1 VPEHIVLGGLTR
13 GIRNIMHTRKLVL
26 VAKGAHKAEIIE
38 KAILGPV
45 TTDIPAS
52 VVQLHP
58 NCEILLDAAA
68 AERIAGRIG
77 RWR

>member
-1 VPEHIVLGGLTR
+1 MQTRKIVL
-13 GIRNIMHTRKLVL
+13 I
-26 VAKGAHKAEIIE
+26 AKGTHKAEIIE
-38 KAILGPV
+38 QAILGPV

-68 AERIAGRIG
+68 GERIAERAAARGLQ
-77 RWR
+77 W

>member
-1 VPEHIVLGGLTR
+1 LI
-13 GIRNIMHTRKLVL
+13 
-26 VAKGAHKAEIIE
+26 AKGAHKAEIIE
-38 KAILGPV
+38 KAILGPI

-68 AERIAGRIG
+68 GERIAGRIK
-77 RWR
+77 

>member
-1 VPEHIVLGGLTR
+1 
-13 GIRNIMHTRKLVL
+13 MHTRKLVL
-26 VAKGAHKAEIIE
+26 EAKGAHKAEIIE

-68 AERIAGRIG
+68 AGRIAGRIG
-77 RWR
+77 ARG